1 MHHPGVGSS
10 LARAVPGPGIE
21 LRPVLGTRVAAY
33 TGRAGWALVIVA
45 ATAGIFGLAAAS
57 GTEEVARS
65 GISAVL
71 SAGIATALVIRG
83 HRRAATEAVDEE
95 RLRIARNL
103 HDGLAQELAF
113 IRMET
118 QRMAATQTD
127 GRAARLALAA
137 ERALAESRIAIE
149 TLRSGPAGP
158 FHVELSEL
166 ADELAGREGARV
178 RLQVDP
184 GIELD
189 QEDREALLRI
199 MREAISNGVRHG
211 HATEVALE
219 LTGGDGVRMA
229 VRDNGDGF
237 TPGGPRRRGAFGLSS
252 MRSRAQELGG
262 DLLVQSAPGQGTLVE
277 VKLP

>member
-1 MHHPGVGSS
+1 V
-10 LARAVPGPGIE
+10 ARAVPGPGIE
-21 LRPVLGTRVAAY
+21 LGPALGTRAAAYTGRAAAY

-57 GTEEVARS
+57 GTDEVARS

-137 ERALAESRIAIE
+137 ERALAESRSAIE
-149 TLRSGPAGP
+149 TLRSGPEGP

-166 ADELAGREGARV
+166 ANELAGREGARV

-184 GIELD
+184 AIELD
-189 QEDREALLRI
+189 DNDREALLKI

-219 LTGGDGVRMA
+219 LTGGAGLRMA
-229 VRDNGDGF
+229 VRDNGAGF
-237 TPGGPRRRGAFGLSS
+237 IPGGTRRRGGFGLAS
-252 MRSRAQELGG
+252 MHARAEELGG
-262 DLLVQSAPGQGTLVE
+262 ELTVVSAPGQGTTVE
-277 VKLP
+277 VRLP